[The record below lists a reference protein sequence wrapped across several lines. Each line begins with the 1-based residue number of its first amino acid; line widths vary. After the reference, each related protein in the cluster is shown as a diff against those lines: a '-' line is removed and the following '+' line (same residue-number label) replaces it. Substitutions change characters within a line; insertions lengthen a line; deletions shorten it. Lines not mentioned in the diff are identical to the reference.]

1 MTQVR
6 LNVKFS
12 LICSSNCAHFPPSN
26 IYRAV
31 NAIKGAVDAGKRT
44 RRAIKQELKHAV
56 GEAIRTGE
64 GTTEKLEHIG
74 DDMVDAAKRKL
85 ARRGDDMVDA
95 ANRTRQAIKQA
106 IRTGVVATEKSAHG
120 DEDMINSAVS
130 ATSDTTERI
139 SHLKGRIKK
148 PFREMKQMLKS
159 SPSVDVIL
167 SRHTISLCVG
177 HPEGKLNQKTAPV
190 IAACPLTIIETKAK
204 S

>member
-12 LICSSNCAHFPPSN
+12 LICSSHCAHFPPSN
-26 IYRAV
+26 IYQAV
-31 NAIKGAVDAGKRT
+31 NAINGAADAGKRT

-64 GTTEKLEHIG
+64 GTTEKLEHI

-106 IRTGVVATEKSAHG
+106 IRTGAVATEKSAHG
-120 DEDMINSAVS
+120 DEDMINSAVG
-130 ATSDTTERI
+130 ATSDTTDRI
-139 SHLKGRIKK
+139 SHLKGRIQK
-148 PFREMKQMLKS
+148 PFREMKQMPKS
-159 SPSVDVIL
+159 SP
-167 SRHTISLCVG
+167 
-177 HPEGKLNQKTAPV
+177 
-190 IAACPLTIIETKAK
+190 
-204 S
+204 

>member
-64 GTTEKLEHIG
+64 GTTEKLEHI
-74 DDMVDAAKRKL
+74 
-85 ARRGDDMVDA
+85 DDMVDA

-106 IRTGVVATEKSAHG
+106 IRTGAVATEKSAHG

-139 SHLKGRIKK
+139 SHLKGRIQK
-148 PFREMKQMLKS
+148 PFREMKQMPKS
-159 SPSVDVIL
+159 SP
-167 SRHTISLCVG
+167 
-177 HPEGKLNQKTAPV
+177 
-190 IAACPLTIIETKAK
+190 
-204 S
+204 